1 MVFVNS
7 QPFAFELSYLLHQ
20 PSYIKHQCYLA
31 GAMSRRGAEH
41 IGTRQ
46 ARGKSIVE
54 AGFDPYG
61 FIGRL
66 GTATRY
72 SATVPERLFRKVKLY
87 LYLYVYI
94 NIKFSFDFFLTC
106 FLTVAL

>member
-1 MVFVNS
+1 MT
-7 QPFAFELSYLLHQ
+7 
-20 PSYIKHQCYLA
+20 
-31 GAMSRRGAEH
+31 RRGAERVV
-41 IGTRQ
+41 TRQ
-46 ARGKSIVE
+46 ARDKSVVE

-72 SATVPERLFRKVKLY
+72 SATVPDNLFRKVKLY